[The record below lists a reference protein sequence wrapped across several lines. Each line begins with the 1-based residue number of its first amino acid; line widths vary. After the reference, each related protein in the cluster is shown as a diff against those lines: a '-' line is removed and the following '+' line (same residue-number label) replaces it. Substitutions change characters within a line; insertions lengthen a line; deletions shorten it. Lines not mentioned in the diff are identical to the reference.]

1 MRPWFIT
8 HCSSNIYAFADAID
22 INMIVMS
29 SSTVVRRSV
38 NPHCILTTS
47 VMTTKVMH
55 GPRCSIVSM
64 KRYNRRLIG
73 LLIQSAKER

>member
-1 MRPWFIT
+1 
-8 HCSSNIYAFADAID
+8 
-22 INMIVMS
+22 VMS